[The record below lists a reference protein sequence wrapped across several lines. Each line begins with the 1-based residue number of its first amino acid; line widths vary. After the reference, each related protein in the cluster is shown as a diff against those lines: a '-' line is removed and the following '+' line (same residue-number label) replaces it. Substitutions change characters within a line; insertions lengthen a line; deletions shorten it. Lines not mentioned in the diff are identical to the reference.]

1 MFEAPL
7 SINMT
12 SSRSPTSAYLAELRR
27 EIERCADLDLATRE
41 LFVAEI
47 SQHFEMLYES
57 LEADGRRDEKL
68 ESKAVSLM
76 ESPAQLVRA
85 LRQAEIIAK
94 KSCPHWW
101 QASVLKAWAQF
112 LQLKATVV
120 LAVLVSV
127 ACVLT
132 ALILGAV
139 IPPAWQE
146 FWIVPVVAAAMFGS
160 TVLASQLLHTKT
172 NRLDKARL
180 VFSGLVFG
188 LGAHLATWCAESVAR
203 LDWAL
208 AVPAAYSALVFI
220 ISLFTAT
227 SFSGIFF
234 DDAGSRGRY
243 LMISFTAVLVAFL
256 LLTLL
261 LGLLPG
267 SNHGLLFCLYTF
279 FGIATVFAT
288 RRYVCLRTTD
298 ELCLETYAR

>member
-12 SSRSPTSAYLAELRR
+12 SSRSPKSAYLTELRR
-27 EIERCADLDLATRE
+27 EIERCANLDLATRE

-47 SQHFEMLYES
+47 SQHIDMLYES
-57 LEADGRRDEKL
+57 LEADGRRDEQL
-68 ESKAVSLM
+68 ESRAVSLM
-76 ESPAQLVRA
+76 ERPAQLVRA
-85 LRQAEIIAK
+85 LRRAEILAK
-94 KSCPHWW
+94 ESCPHWW
-101 QASVLKAWAQF
+101 QASMLKAWAQF

-120 LAVLVSV
+120 LAVLVSA

-132 ALILGAV
+132 ALFLGAV

-146 FWIVPVVAAAMFGS
+146 LWIVPAVAAAMFGS
-160 TVLASQLLHTKT
+160 TVMASQLLHAKT
-172 NRLDKARL
+172 NRLDRARL
-180 VFSGLVFG
+180 VFSGLVFA
-188 LGAHLATWCAESVAR
+188 LGAHLATWCAESLTR

-208 AVPAAYSALVFI
+208 AVPAAYSALVVI
-220 ISLFTAT
+220 LSLFTAT

-234 DDAGSRGRY
+234 DDARSRGRY
-243 LMISFTAVLVAFL
+243 LRISFTAVLVAFL

-267 SNHGLLFCLYTF
+267 SNHGLLFCLYAF

-288 RRYVCLRTTD
+288 RRYVCLRTRD
-298 ELCLETYAR
+298 ELRLETYAR